1 MNEKNQIFQ
10 KKTIEAAINTI
21 MTKMDDL
28 KGANESDKNIMRRRW
43 IWELMQ
49 NANDCANKN
58 EISIWINSNENELV
72 FSHNGD
78 IFTYD
83 NLIDL
88 ITQISSKRTNEDKT
102 GKFGTGFI
110 STHLISEIVK
120 IKGIYHRTQTSNNYK
135 SMCFDVDRSG
145 ETEREIKDSITT
157 AISELETID
166 MSENVECDF
175 DSDKP
180 KTAFVYDLTRKS
192 SLEVQ
197 EAITSGYK
205 DLDMS
210 IAFVL
215 AFTKYIKEVHCDRVT
230 YRRNRTSLI
239 NDSLEVI
246 DIVKSYDDGRKV
258 PEIKQILVCT
268 DKTNEVSVA
277 TLIEYRENNYYTC
290 TMKEVPKLFCTFP
303 LIGTENFSFPVV
315 LNSPKLKVLQ
325 ERNHIQEG
333 AEVNREIID
342 IAISL
347 YERMLDYACGNEWN
361 SLYNICYM
369 NNSKESSWQKTIFE
383 RVESIYKIR
392 PVVEVEKKPG
402 LKSKESLYDV
412 VDNSKLKL
420 NILIPS
426 MIKNGLSDE
435 LWDIIAGLKTKSIP
449 TKESYKHWLAI
460 SPNNKISL
468 QDIYNHLLKDKSI
481 SDLSQWLKDKTEVV
495 PWLNR
500 LYDLWINS
508 SDERN
513 FKATAIVPNQN
524 GQFVEITKVAIDN
537 KIDDVLKE
545 ILTLLGTDIKR
556 KLMHKRI
563 EIIKSIEMN
572 SYNSEYVANKI
583 SDHIRKQ
590 LSDESS
596 NTIKR
601 TSEVQNIFNTLTDW
615 FLKNP
620 ALAKPLF
627 KDIYDKQHLLSSPEE
642 TIRRL
647 EIASSVESA
656 MNENNIELEQL
667 SIVLKES
674 GRLLQMFEDGEIS
687 LSDDAK
693 KLFQHISSKSL
704 YAKEKLD
711 YLIDR
716 SISNV
721 YEELVDNSLYSV
733 EESLEKWKQ
742 NKYSTT
748 VFKASKEVKDIRI
761 VIRPSDGDKIIFY
774 EDAEIEA
781 LDDTDYELWT
791 DNGEGIVRM
800 ITLGDL
806 IKTTGISVIPFRKI
820 L

>member
-1 MNEKNQIFQ
+1 MSEKDQIFQ
-10 KKTIEAAINTI
+10 KKTIEAAVNTI
-21 MTKMDDL
+21 MTKMDEL
-28 KGANESDKNIMRRRW
+28 EGANESDKNIMRRRW

-49 NANDCANKN
+49 NANDCANEK

-110 STHLISEIVK
+110 STHLISEIVT

-135 SMCFDVDRSG
+135 SMCFDIDRSG
-145 ETEREIKDSITT
+145 ETEQEIKDSITT

-166 MSENVECDF
+166 MSENVECDI
-175 DSDKP
+175 DRDDP
-180 KTAFVYDLTRKS
+180 KTSFVYDLTWKS
-192 SLEVQ
+192 SFEVQ
-197 EAITSGYK
+197 KAIGSGYK

-210 IAFVL
+210 IGFVL
-215 AFTKYIKEVHCDRVT
+215 AFTRSIKEVHCDGIT

-246 DIVKSYDDGRKV
+246 DVVKWYDDGHKE

-268 DKTNEVSVA
+268 EKTIEVSVA

-290 TMKEVPKLFCTFP
+290 TMKDVPKLFCTFP

-333 AEVNREIID
+333 AEINREIID

-347 YERMLDYACGNEWN
+347 YERMLDYACGNKWN

-369 NNSKESSWQKTIFE
+369 NNSKESSWQKAIFE
-383 RVESIYKIR
+383 RIESIYQIR
-392 PVVEVEKKPG
+392 PVVDVQAKAG
-402 LKSKESLYDV
+402 QMSKESLYKIE
-412 VDNSKLKL
+412 NEKLRH
-420 NILIPS
+420 NIFIPS
-426 MIKNGLSDE
+426 MDKNELNDR
-435 LWDIIAGLKTKSIP
+435 LWDIINCLNIKIATR
-449 TKESYKHWLAI
+449 ESFKQWLAI
-460 SPNNKISL
+460 SPNNRITL
-468 QDIYNHLLKDKSI
+468 QMIYSHLLKDKSV
-481 SDLSQWLKDKTEVV
+481 SDLSLWLKNKTEVV
-495 PWLNR
+495 SWLNK

-508 SDERN
+508 SDEQN

-537 KIDDVLKE
+537 NIDDVLKE

-556 KLMHKRI
+556 KLMYKRI
-563 EIIKSIEMN
+563 EIIKGSGMN
-572 SYNSEYVANKI
+572 SYSNEYVANKI

-601 TSEVQNIFNTLTDW
+601 ASEVQNIFNTLTDW

-620 ALAKPLF
+620 DLAKPLF

-667 SIVLKES
+667 GIVLKES
-674 GRLLQMFEDGEIS
+674 GRLLQMFENGEIS
-687 LSDDAK
+687 LSENAK
-693 KLFQHISSKSL
+693 ELFQHISSKSL

-711 YLIDR
+711 YLIGR
-716 SISNV
+716 SICSV
-721 YEELVDNSLYSV
+721 HKELVDNSLYSV
-733 EESLEKWKQ
+733 EDSLEEWKQ

-748 VFKASKEVKDIRI
+748 VFKARKENKDIRI
-761 VIRPSDGDKIIFY
+761 VIRPSDGDKIILY

-791 DNGEGIVRM
+791 DNGDGIVRM

-806 IKTTGISVIPFRKI
+806 IKTIGISLIPLRKI